1 MHWIM
6 KANDGFR
13 KALRNFQETAQP
25 LPLHTVFQQ
34 SEMPTRSLSSPKM
47 ASQNVVRTRNYFPEM
62 EFMPAIIICKL
73 FIKKSPLRKHNTFGK
88 EIFYIIQKVFL
99 PFLCQ
104 TSQRKHGLLQS
115 DIVHL
120 PQYVLL
126 PAPDHGFLLYLQTV
140 RSQPPGHPVQP
151 HILLL

>member
-13 KALRNFQETAQP
+13 KALRNFQETVP
-25 LPLHTVFQQ
+25 PSPLHTVFQQ
-34 SEMPTRSLSSPKM
+34 SEILTKSLSSLKM
-47 ASQNVVRTRNYFPEM
+47 ALQNVVRMRNYFPEM
-62 EFMPAIIICKL
+62 EFMPDIIICKL
-73 FIKKSPLRKHNTFGK
+73 FIKKSPLRKQNTFGK

-104 TSQRKHGLLQS
+104 MSQRKHGLLQS

-120 PQYVLL
+120 PQYALL
-126 PAPDHGFLLYLQTV
+126 PAPDHGFPLYPQTV
-140 RSQPPGHPVQP
+140 RSQHPGHPVQP
-151 HILLL
+151 YTLLL